1 MLYSY
6 KSVYANLQLQQR
18 YSKEKGTG
26 TSIGIAIVAALL
38 INNFILLNAKVP
50 SGSMENT
57 IMTGD
62 RLFGFRLSYLMEDP
76 KRGDI
81 VIFKYPDN
89 ESINY
94 IKRIIGLP
102 GETVTIKDS
111 KVYIN
116 DSTTPLKEDYLKEE
130 WVIANDGMQFQVPEG
145 CYFMM
150 GDNRNNSK
158 DSRYWNNTYVARDKI
173 LAKAIFRYWGQILLI
188 MNKKTVWAAMLTRFS
203 FYFIRIILYLCSC
216 IDNCSSC
223 QICLDL
229 IYSVF
234 LIRTI
239 CMYSNR
245 LACTKS

>member
-1 MLYSY
+1 M
-6 KSVYANLQLQQR
+6 LQLAGCIEDR
-18 YSKEKGTG
+18 GSDRSG
-26 TSIGIAIVAALL
+26 VAVELRFHAGKAARPDRCEL
-38 INNFILLNAKVP
+38 FPEPGRVR
-50 SGSMENT
+50 
-57 IMTGD
+57 D

-116 DSTTPLKEDYLKEE
+116 NSATPLKEDYLKEE

-173 LAKAIFRYWGQILLI
+173 LAKAIFRYWGGFKLLT
-188 MNKKTVWAAMLTRFS
+188 NTAD
-203 FYFIRIILYLCSC
+203 YE
-216 IDNCSSC
+216 
-223 QICLDL
+223 
-229 IYSVF
+229 
-234 LIRTI
+234 
-239 CMYSNR
+239 
-245 LACTKS
+245 

>member
-26 TSIGIAIVAALL
+26 THMEQNNISEQENDLQMNEKKGSKKNDEKESTAKTILEYVISIGIAIVAALL

-116 DSTTPLKEDYLKEE
+116 DSTTPLKEL
-130 WVIANDGMQFQVPEG
+130 
-145 CYFMM
+145 
-150 GDNRNNSK
+150 S
-158 DSRYWNNTYVARDKI
+158 
-173 LAKAIFRYWGQILLI
+173 LI
-188 MNKKTVWAAMLTRFS
+188 H
-203 FYFIRIILYLCSC
+203 I
-216 IDNCSSC
+216 
-223 QICLDL
+223 
-229 IYSVF
+229 
-234 LIRTI
+234 
-239 CMYSNR
+239 
-245 LACTKS
+245 

>member
-1 MLYSY
+1 MEQNNISEQE
-6 KSVYANLQLQQR
+6 NDLQMNEKKG
-18 YSKEKGTG
+18 SKKTDEKESTAK
-26 TSIGIAIVAALL
+26 TILEYVISIAIVAALL

-116 DSTTPLKEDYLKEE
+116 NSATPLKEDYLKEE
-130 WVIANDGMQFQVPEG
+130 WVIAND
-145 CYFMM
+145 
-150 GDNRNNSK
+150 
-158 DSRYWNNTYVARDKI
+158 
-173 LAKAIFRYWGQILLI
+173 
-188 MNKKTVWAAMLTRFS
+188 
-203 FYFIRIILYLCSC
+203 
-216 IDNCSSC
+216 
-223 QICLDL
+223 
-229 IYSVF
+229 
-234 LIRTI
+234 
-239 CMYSNR
+239 
-245 LACTKS
+245 

>member
-1 MLYSY
+1 MEQNNISEQE
-6 KSVYANLQLQQR
+6 NDLQMNEKKG
-18 YSKEKGTG
+18 SKKTDEKESTAK
-26 TSIGIAIVAALL
+26 TILEYVISIGIAIVAALL

-111 KVYIN
+111 KIYIN
-116 DSTTPLKEDYLKEE
+116 DSTTPLKEYYLKE
-130 WVIANDGMQFQVPEG
+130 
-145 CYFMM
+145 
-150 GDNRNNSK
+150 
-158 DSRYWNNTYVARDKI
+158 
-173 LAKAIFRYWGQILLI
+173 
-188 MNKKTVWAAMLTRFS
+188 
-203 FYFIRIILYLCSC
+203 
-216 IDNCSSC
+216 
-223 QICLDL
+223 
-229 IYSVF
+229 
-234 LIRTI
+234 
-239 CMYSNR
+239 
-245 LACTKS
+245 